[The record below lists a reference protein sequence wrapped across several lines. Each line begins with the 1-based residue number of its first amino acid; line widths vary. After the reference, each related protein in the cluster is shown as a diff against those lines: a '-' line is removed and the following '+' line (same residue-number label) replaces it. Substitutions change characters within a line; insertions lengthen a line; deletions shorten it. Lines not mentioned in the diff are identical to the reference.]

1 MKRLLLLV
9 LIITCLTGC
18 KTSESAQSISANQ
31 QEVWQ
36 TIIVKQ
42 LSSTISDDIIKV
54 EYNNGTTLFY
64 RILDNFGN
72 ITLTW
77 DRTNDRKSY
86 DEGNSKYKG
95 EIDIPSFVTSGDH
108 NEFRFR
114 VREIDQN
121 TFNGCTEVTKIN
133 IPYSIL
139 KISFD
144 AFKDCDNL
152 EQVTVNKY
160 NPTYVSIDGV
170 LFSKDKKMLIQYPA
184 KKKLTEYFL
193 PDEVAFICPSAF
205 KDNHYLS
212 SIKMGN
218 NVTALSDYS
227 FMNCVNLK
235 SVNLGS
241 SVRIIGK
248 ESFKNCP
255 KLEEIYTMNIFPPH
269 NCPVV
274 FDSSV
279 KSTCTLYIPR
289 GQKNNY
295 MRRLEWSEFKNII
308 EQ

>member
-18 KTSESAQSISANQ
+18 KTSKSAQSVGANQ

-42 LSSTISDDIIKV
+42 LNSTINDGIIKV

-72 ITLTW
+72 ISLTW
-77 DRTNDRKSY
+77 DRMNGRSSFN
-86 DEGNSKYKG
+86 EGNSKYKG
-95 EIDIPSFVTSGDH
+95 EIDIPSFVTTGD
-108 NEFRFR
+108 NSEFLFR

-121 TFNGCTEVTKIN
+121 TFNGCTNIKKIN
-133 IPYSIL
+133 IPYSVL

-144 AFKDCDNL
+144 AFNGCNSL
-152 EQVTVNKY
+152 EQIAVNQQ

-170 LFSKDKKMLIQYPA
+170 LFSKDKKMLIQFPA
-184 KKKLTEYFL
+184 KKKLTEYVL
-193 PDEVAFICPSAF
+193 PDEVAFICPAAF
-205 KDNHYLS
+205 KDNPYLS
-212 SIKMGN
+212 SIIMGD

-227 FMNCVNLK
+227 FMNCTNLK
-235 SVNLGS
+235 TVNLGH

-255 KLEEIYTMNIFPPH
+255 KLEEIYSMNIFPPH
-269 NCPVV
+269 NCPIV
-274 FDSSV
+274 FDSDV
-279 KSTCTLYIPR
+279 KNSCKVYIPK
-289 GQKNNY
+289 GQMNNY
-295 MRRLEWSEFKNII
+295 KRRLEWSEFKSLI